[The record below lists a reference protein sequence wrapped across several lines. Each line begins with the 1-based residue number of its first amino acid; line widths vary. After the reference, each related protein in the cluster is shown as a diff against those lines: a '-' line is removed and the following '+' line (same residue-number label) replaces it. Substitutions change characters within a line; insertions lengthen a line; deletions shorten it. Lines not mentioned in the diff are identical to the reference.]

1 MFDNLRNQDQSFLE
15 IEDPLINVNDGLSFD
30 NNK

>member
-1 MFDNLRNQDQSFLE
+1 MFDNLRNQEHNFLE
-15 IEDPLINVNDGLSFD
+15 IEDPLINVNESLSFD